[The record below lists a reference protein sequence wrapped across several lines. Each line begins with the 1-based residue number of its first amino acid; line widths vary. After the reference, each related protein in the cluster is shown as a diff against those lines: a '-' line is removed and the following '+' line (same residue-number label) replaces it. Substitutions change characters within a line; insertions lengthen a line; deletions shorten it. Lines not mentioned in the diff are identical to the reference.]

1 MASAFVQLM
10 NNRFIEAIGLRRSV
24 RTYLGKPIAAE
35 TREEIKR
42 ILRELSGPFEGTVR
56 CELIEKREA
65 AVKDGVKLGTY
76 GVILGASLFVAGA
89 AGPGSQAMEQL
100 GYVFEQAV
108 LYLTSQGLGTCWL
121 AGTFRRSAFAA
132 AMHLGEDEML
142 PVVTPVGYPSRIRG
156 PLDML
161 FKPSLARRRAPWQSL
176 FFDGDFGTPLDKT
189 TAGSFAV
196 PLEMVRLAPSASN
209 KQPWRV
215 LRRNRSFLFF
225 LDRDRAYRRIFEFDI
240 QKIDMGIALLH
251 FEAAARQLGLPGH
264 WESPSILR
272 PIPSKKLEHI
282 MTWVA
287 EWPFDRA

>member
-1 MASAFVQLM
+1 MESTFLQLM
-10 NNRFIEAIGLRRSV
+10 NNRFIEAIGLRRAV
-24 RTYLGKPIAAE
+24 RTYSGKPIAVE
-35 TREEIKR
+35 TKEGIRH
-42 ILRELSGPFEGTVR
+42 ILGELSGPFEGKVR
-56 CELIEKREA
+56 CGLIDKKDA
-65 AVKDGVKLGTY
+65 AAKDGVKLGTY
-76 GVILGASLFVAGA
+76 GVILGASLFIAGA

-132 AMHLGEDEML
+132 AMYLRQDEML
-142 PVVTPVGYPSRIRG
+142 PVISPVGYPSRIRG
-156 PLDML
+156 PVDML
-161 FKPSLARRRAPWQSL
+161 FKPSLARRRLPWQRL
-176 FFDGDFGTPLDKT
+176 FFDGDFGTPLDGT

-225 LDRDRAYRRIFEFDI
+225 LDGNRAYRRMYEFDI

-251 FEAAARQLGLPGH
+251 FEAAARELGLPGH
-264 WESPSILR
+264 WENPSAQHTA
-272 PIPSKKLEHI
+272 PSKTWEHI

-287 EWPFDRA
+287 E

>member
-1 MASAFVQLM
+1 MESTFLQLM
-10 NNRFIEAIGLRRSV
+10 NNRFIEAIGLRRAV
-24 RTYLGKPIAAE
+24 RTYSGKPIAVE
-35 TREEIKR
+35 TKEGIRR
-42 ILRELSGPFEGTVR
+42 ILGELSGPFEGKVR
-56 CELIEKREA
+56 CGLIDKKDA
-65 AVKDGVKLGTY
+65 AAKDGVKLGTY
-76 GVILGASLFVAGA
+76 GVILGASLFIAGA
-89 AGPGSQAMEQL
+89 AEPGSQAMEQL

-132 AMHLGEDEML
+132 AMHLRQDEML
-142 PVVTPVGYPSRIRG
+142 PIITPVGYPSRIRG
-156 PLDML
+156 PVDML
-161 FKPSLARRRAPWQSL
+161 FKPSLARKRLPWQRL
-176 FFDGDFGTPLDKT
+176 FFDGDFGTPLDGT

-225 LDRDRAYRRIFEFDI
+225 LDGNRAYRRMYEFDI

-251 FEAAARQLGLPGH
+251 FEAAARELGLPGH
-264 WESPSILR
+264 WENPSAR
-272 PIPSKKLEHI
+272 HTAPSKTWEHI

-287 EWPFDRA
+287 E